1 MDDML
6 AANLAFLLRGDKAAQ
21 TAIADKIGVSQPTI
35 SKWSRLEQTGSI
47 SEPEFR
53 KMARLAR
60 VLNVSLEDLAWRD
73 LRREPPRAPSQDSGL
88 DVSKLAGLIEA
99 IEATARDA
107 DLELDPRF
115 KARVI
120 AAYYANSGEEPLTAQ
135 AIRTALT
142 AVMKSLEE
150 Q

>member
-1 MDDML
+1 MQDTDIPVRIVDMS
-6 AANLAFLLRGDKAAQ
+6 ATTRRDGTDELLVQVGLS
-21 TAIADKIGVSQPTI
+21 TIYLLPTIMGAIADKIGVSQPTI

-99 IEATARDA
+99 IEATVTRRGKKSKA
-107 DLELDPRF
+107 D
-115 KARVI
+115 
-120 AAYYANSGEEPLTAQ
+120 
-135 AIRTALT
+135 
-142 AVMKSLEE
+142 
-150 Q
+150 